1 MSAPLVLIPCDV
13 KRVGAYPFHAVGEKY
28 INAVA
33 HGAGAL
39 PILMPAWGAGEELD
53 MLTGHY
59 DLQAVLDRV
68 QGVFLPGSVSN
79 VHPRRYAGE
88 QVPMLHDEQR
98 DEAVFPLI
106 TAVLERGLPLFA
118 VCRGFQELNVALGG
132 TLHPRLHEA
141 GGYIEH
147 REDESLPRAERYEVV
162 HRVDV
167 VDGGL
172 LHGAVGTN
180 RIRVNSLHT
189 QGVRDLAPALTVEG
203 RAEDGLVEAVS
214 LPGRWVLG
222 VQWHP
227 EWSVRDDPVSAALF
241 AAFGRA
247 LRMSTE
253 R

>member
-1 MSAPLVLIPCDV
+1 MTMPLVLIPCDV
-13 KRVGAYPFHAVGEKY
+13 KRVGEYPFHAVGEKY

-33 HGAGAL
+33 HGSQAM

-53 MLTGHY
+53 TLAGHY
-59 DLQAVLDRV
+59 DLEAVLDRV

-106 TAVLERGLPLFA
+106 QAVLERDLPLFA

-132 TLHPRLHEA
+132 TLHPRLHEVS
-141 GGYIEH
+141 GYIEH
-147 REDESLPRAERYEVV
+147 REDESIPRNARYEVA
-162 HRVDV
+162 HSVDV

-172 LHGAVGTN
+172 LHQAVGSH
-180 RIRVNSLHT
+180 RIRVNSLHA
-189 QGVRDLAPALTVEG
+189 QGVRDLAPALNVEG

-214 LPGRWVLG
+214 LPGAWVFG

-241 AAFGRA
+241 AAFGQA
-247 LRMSTE
+247 LRLSTE